1 MDVTQKN
8 PLLAICVGAARAGT
22 STLYSLMRQHP
33 SVCVSNVK
41 ETEFFWRER
50 HAKGRDF
57 YLRTY
62 FPHRGDRPVLF
73 EASPIYLYKPVCM
86 ERLREH
92 CPDARII
99 VMLRN
104 PVDRAFSDYLF
115 FTSYA
120 YYDEPFESLCEPEF
134 ERLRDID
141 AELDFKS
148 MDRSRYSRQIRN
160 IFRYFP
166 REQVHFVVF
175 ENFMRDQRESFMD
188 IQRWLGL
195 PLADISG
202 IKSNEAHR
210 VRNVPLARLLYN
222 PKWRGFRTR
231 VRRITRG
238 VGAGLL
244 HTVVSTLN
252 RAPYPE
258 GEKPRLASPLR
269 SRLLEAWENEIA
281 DVEALTGLDLGHW
294 RGNAGQRKVA

>member
-1 MDVTQKN
+1 MGTTEN
-8 PLLAICVGAARAGT
+8 PLLAICVGVARSGT
-22 STLYSLMRQHP
+22 STLYALMRRHP

-62 FPHRGDRPVLF
+62 FPHRGTRPALF
-73 EASPIYLYKPVCM
+73 EASPIYIDKPVCL
-86 ERLREH
+86 ERLRKH

-115 FTSYA
+115 YASFA
-120 YYDEPFESLCEPEF
+120 YYDEPFEVLCERDV

-148 MDRSRYSRQIRN
+148 MDRSRYSRQIRGV
-160 IFRYFP
+160 FRHFP

-175 ENFMRDQRESFMD
+175 EDFMRDQRASFLET
-188 IQRWLGL
+188 QRWLGL
-195 PLADISG
+195 PLADVDD
-202 IKSNEAHR
+202 IKSNEARR
-210 VRNVPLARLLYN
+210 VRNASIARLLYN
-222 PKWRGFRTR
+222 PKWRGFRQR

-244 HTVVSTLN
+244 HTLVSTLN
-252 RAPYPE
+252 RASFAE

-269 SRLLEAWENEIA
+269 ARLLDAFENEIV
-281 DVEALTGLDLGHW
+281 DVEALTGLDLSHW
-294 RGNAGQRKVA
+294 RSKAGARKVA